1 MRLMLFIILLTCSSC
16 EYLLSPPAIAIE
28 EEIAI
33 EVIKEIEHELEKPK
47 E

>member
-28 EEIAI
+28 EEI
-33 EVIKEIEHELEKPK
+33 VIDILKVAEKELDK
-47 E
+47 